1 MSDTFKAIQTYSKR
15 RYFTVGQ
22 VLYKAKVA
30 DRVLLGEV
38 IWLWFIRGPSDVLC
52 CCSNEIHHIVVDL
65 RVSFSST
72 LLSSKISWQLCF
84 LKSGAAETFSFTVL
98 NRQNERFMIIRS
110 LVYNYL
116 KIRIVV

>member
-38 IWLWFIRGPSDVLC
+38 IWLWFVRGPSDVLR
-52 CCSNEIHHIVVDL
+52 CCSNEIHHIVVDV

-72 LLSSKISWQLCF
+72 LLSSKISWQLWVFF
-84 LKSGAAETFSFTVL
+84 LNQGP
-98 NRQNERFMIIRS
+98 ERLFLS
-110 LVYNYL
+110 LC
-116 KIRIVV
+116 